1 MGSCGDYL
9 YDGWIAYL
17 CGALIGVVSVLLF
30 EYSPR
35 LLDKFHIHDV
45 AGVLNLHGIPGIIG
59 GLLSAIFRAKYVD
72 DNGGVQVAGVGIS
85 VGIGLLGGLIVGA
98 LTKPLHHYESN
109 NRYFNDLTNV
119 ALEEFVEAELEV
131 YGGPHSNHAQT
142 LITGRGD
149 HGSRAEIVPVQ
160 YNLNQHNYEI
170 QPMTNLHKQS
180 NPTILTDQGDQF
192 RNKNQDNLE

>member
-35 LLDKFHIHDV
+35 LLDKFDIHDV

-72 DNGGVQVAGVGIS
+72 DNGVVQVAGVGIS
-85 VGIGLLGGLIVGA
+85 VGIGLVGGLIVGA
-98 LTKPLHHYESN
+98 LTKHLHHYEHN
-109 NRYFNDLTNV
+109 NKYFNDLTNV

-131 YGGPHSNHAQT
+131 YGGPHSNHAQAPT
-142 LITGRGD
+142 TIRGD
-149 HGSRAEIVPVQ
+149 HGSRGEIVPAQ
-160 YNLNQHNYEI
+160 
-170 QPMTNLHKQS
+170 
-180 NPTILTDQGDQF
+180 
-192 RNKNQDNLE
+192 

>member
-35 LLDKFHIHDV
+35 LMDKFAIHDV

-59 GLLSAIFRAKYVD
+59 GLISAIFRAKYVD

-85 VGIGLLGGLIVGA
+85 VGIGLVGGLIVGA
-98 LTKPLHHYESN
+98 LTKHLHHYEHN

-131 YGGPHSNHAQT
+131 YGGPHSNHAQA
-142 LITGRGD
+142 ITTVRGD
-149 HGSRAEIVPVQ
+149 HGSRAEIVPAQ
-160 YNLNQHNYEI
+160 YNINQHNYEM
-170 QPMTNLHKQS
+170 QPMANLH
-180 NPTILTDQGDQF
+180 I
-192 RNKNQDNLE
+192 